1 MKTCRYCGKFGPD
14 DSTSCPECGTAFDLP
29 TGQPD
34 PPSSGRRPPR
44 PEAASIVLREYP
56 NEAAAQRAID
66 ALRAARIEGYIATD
80 DLGGLFPPL
89 IASPFR
95 LVVSSVHREAAAQ
108 VLAEAELVP
117 VVQPQGADGE
127 PAKARHDADSSLRWL
142 GVFLLGAIA
151 GALVLRGCQISRQQ
165 FSGTVQRDF
174 NGDRRTDGW
183 DTYQKGKH
191 VRVATDN
198 NGDERPDIWYAYE
211 DDVMTR
217 WEADVNFDGKV
228 DFWGTCDD
236 LGRTVQSKFDTDFD
250 GQPETF
256 GYYQFGRIREQ
267 HSVMPRSD
275 LIWKKS
281 FFTNGIL
288 REDLIDRD
296 RDGKF
301 DERVLFDIHGVEVKK
316 EQVN

>member
-1 MKTCRYCGKFGPD
+1 MKTCRYCGKLGPD

-29 TGQPD
+29 TEQPG
-34 PPSSGRRPPR
+34 PQSSGRRPPR

-56 NEAAAQRAID
+56 NETAAQRAID
-66 ALRAARIEGYIATD
+66 ALRTARIEGYIATD

-117 VVQPQGADGE
+117 VVQPQGAVGE
-127 PAKARHDADSSLRWL
+127 PVKVRDDSSVRLL
-142 GVFLLGAIA
+142 GVFLLGVIA
-151 GALVLRGCQISRQQ
+151 GALVLLGYQTTRQQ
-165 FSGTVQRDF
+165 FSGTVQRDV
-174 NGDRRTDGW
+174 NGDGRTDEW

-191 VRVATDN
+191 VRYATDN
-198 NGDERPDIWYAYE
+198 NEDERPDIWYTYKDGVITQWEE
-211 DDVMTR
+211 DI
-217 WEADVNFDGKV
+217 NFDGKV
-228 DFWGTCDD
+228 DFWATCDD
-236 LGRTVQSKFDTDFD
+236 LGRTVESKFDADFN

-256 GYYQFGRIREQ
+256 GYYQFGRMREQ
-267 HSVMPRSD
+267 HSVVPQSD

-301 DERVLFDIHGVEVKK
+301 DERILFDVHGIEVKK
-316 EQVN
+316 ERVN